1 LTNPADALE
10 VGIPVQKM
18 SSSEEVA
25 FKTCRLAHLFQYE
38 LGYGPR
44 LTNRKLSLGIN
55 VHGGLEVLYLGG
67 SREDIFDKMEQ
78 HSEERWAEIQAVGAD
93 KDANVRVEFIKD
105 RDLAVAMVN
114 GYMDWVTIE
123 RIDEGYETVSVE
135 EKLYMQVPGA
145 VAVMPLKL
153 DLLQRKLA
161 TGRLRTVDFK
171 TAASFTTDLTKYQLS
186 EQNGNYALGVTA
198 VYGERPT
205 EMAYRELRKMAPS
218 TNPKSKPPYFR
229 EILVRLTAEEM
240 LHRAEEYAKVTVERF
255 DPDRAIY
262 ANPSACCGS
271 WKNDWQAPC
280 LMVSQGRP
288 PLEALDASQTDAPQD
303 SYKRYVDETEELPV

>member
-1 LTNPADALE
+1 
-10 VGIPVQKM
+10 M

-38 LGYGPR
+38 HNYGPR

-67 SREDIFDKMEQ
+67 SREDIFDRMEQ
-78 HSEERWAEIQAVGAD
+78 HSEERWAEIQEVGAD
-93 KDANVRVEFIKD
+93 KDVNTRVEFIKD

-123 RIDEGYETVSVE
+123 RIDDGYETVSVE

-145 VAVMPLKL
+145 CAVMPLKM
-153 DLLQRKLA
+153 DLLQRKTK
-161 TGRLRTVDFK
+161 TGLLRVVDFK
-171 TAASFTTDLTKYQLS
+171 TAASFSTDLFKYQRS
-186 EQNGNYALGVTA
+186 EQNGNYALGVYA

-205 EMAYRELRKMAPS
+205 EMSYRELRKMAPS

-229 EILVRLTAEEM
+229 EVLVRLTPEEM
-240 LHRAEEYAKVTVERF
+240 VTRAEEYAKVTVERF
-255 DPDRAIY
+255 DSDRAIY

-280 LMVSQGRP
+280 LKVSQGMS
-288 PLEALDASQTDAPQD
+288 PLEALEASHNYAPRD
-303 SYKRYVDETEELPV
+303 SYERYDDDSEALPV